1 MEITSRTIYSEE
13 TQRNTLNLRGQRKM
27 LEKERDLCVD
37 HLQMHPTASKA
48 NLAYYVGRIQQIDYT
63 IDLLKGNPQEP
74 IKPLFDIDFKINIKL
89 TGEEKDGN
97 NC

>member
-1 MEITSRTIYSEE
+1 MEIISKIIYSKE
-13 TQRNTLNLRGQRKM
+13 TERNILNLQGQREM
-27 LEKERDLCVD
+27 LQRELDKCKEDIKYHQTKSR
-37 HLQMHPTASKA
+37 A
-48 NLAYYVGRIQQIDYT
+48 NLAYYTGRIQQIDYT